1 MTRYLGKAIDAAQD
15 GENNG
20 IDFDFA
26 YPVYRRL
33 PAATAEVRRL
43 HGDDIYLLPMSGTSC
58 GGGIFQMRRRPPGPV
73 IGLRFDPP
81 PLPRTGIDTAAA
93 LTDIELDE
101 IHIDRQARC
110 IDAGAAVTLEQLN
123 QALAQE
129 LGHDYRVPGADL
141 TSYQYAGAGA
151 TFMTGGMGPQRRYFS
166 DSVTAA
172 AVFDG
177 ESSRQ
182 YEGETLRGF
191 AGTYG
196 WSGIVTAL
204 RCRYCRFPRN
214 EVAFALPVKN
224 DPAQLAGLLDH
235 LAPLSYLQLDAER
248 VRSNG
253 SGDNLILGIEH
264 VSAASMQPLLDYGSD
279 DIMRARA
286 RDLRRKC
293 DQAGADGLLFINALC
308 EADVAEFLIGL
319 ADDADAA
326 EPVIAGIALEHA
338 ELFATA
344 DEMRNLREAVPYAAR
359 MQQPEGRY
367 LYKNHSDANIRIAP
381 DQVAATVENL
391 WRITDDYV
399 AAVEQEFADNET
411 ISGAILRYGH
421 LNPYGFDPHNRVTLC
436 ADDRQAFDRGRAF
449 LREARADYYRAL
461 AGLCAA
467 GAAEFIGGEKTADS
481 EIAIFDAL
489 GGPENAPAELGS
501 RFRRQQATVR
511 AAHPMFNWR
520 ALEPYV

>member
-1 MTRYLGKAIDAAQD
+1 MTGYLGKAIDTAQD
-15 GENNG
+15 GENNR
-20 IDFDFA
+20 IDFDAA

-33 PAATAEVRRL
+33 PAAIDEVRRL
-43 HGDDIYLLPMSGTSC
+43 HGDEIYLLPMSGTSC
-58 GGGIFQMRRRPPGPV
+58 GGGIFQMRKRPPGPV
-73 IGLRFDPP
+73 VGLRFDPP
-81 PLPRTGIDTAAA
+81 PLPRTGFDNADSLIDV
-93 LTDIELDE
+93 ELDE
-101 IHIDRQARC
+101 IRIDRQGQC
-110 IDAGAAVTLEQLN
+110 INAGAAVTLEQLN

-141 TSYQYAGAGA
+141 TSYQYAAAGA

-166 DSVTAA
+166 DSVTAI

-177 ESSRQ
+177 EGLRQ

-196 WSGIVTAL
+196 WSGIVSAL
-204 RCRYCRFPRN
+204 RCRYYRFPRN

-224 DPAQLAGLLDH
+224 DPGQLAGLLDR
-235 LAPLSYLQLDAER
+235 LAALTYLQLEDDR

-253 SGDNLILGIEH
+253 SGENLILGIEH
-264 VSAASMQPLLDYGSD
+264 VSAGSMQPLLDYGSD
-279 DIMRARA
+279 ESMRARA
-286 RDLRRKC
+286 HELRRKC
-293 DQAGADGLLFINALC
+293 GEADADGLLFINALC
-308 EADVAEFLIGL
+308 DGYVDEFLLGL

-359 MQQPEGRY
+359 MQQPEARY

-381 DQVAATVENL
+381 DRVAATVEKL
-391 WRITDDYV
+391 WHITGEYV
-399 AAVEQEFADNET
+399 TAVEQEFAANASID
-411 ISGAILRYGH
+411 GAILRYGH

-436 ADDRQAFDRGRAF
+436 ADDREAFERGREF

-461 AGLCAA
+461 AELCAA
-467 GAAEFIGGEKTADS
+467 GGAEFIGGEKTADS

-501 RFRRQQATVR
+501 RFRQQQAAVR

-520 ALEPYV
+520 ALEPYI